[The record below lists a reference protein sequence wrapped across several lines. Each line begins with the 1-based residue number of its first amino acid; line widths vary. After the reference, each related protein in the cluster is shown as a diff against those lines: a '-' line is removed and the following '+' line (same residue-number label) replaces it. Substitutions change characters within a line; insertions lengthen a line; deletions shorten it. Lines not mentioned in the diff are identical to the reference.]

1 MYNHS
6 RLPRYFIYYI
16 TTLLFFAVG
25 AITTLGLPWY
35 DTLVLP
41 AWTPSDMLVA
51 LLWCVLFVC
60 TAMSLVNFWEKAV
73 RRGWNTKERLTVYLY
88 AGNALLILLWNYA
101 FFGLHL
107 LGLSLIAATLVG
119 LSAVALMARTWRNSQ
134 IASLLLLP
142 YILWM
147 MFAVYFNYVVGLLN

>member
-1 MYNHS
+1 MHDHS

-35 DTLVLP
+35 DTLLLP
-41 AWTPSDMLVA
+41 KWTPSDEVVA

-60 TAMSLVNFWEKAV
+60 TAVSLVNFWERAM
-73 RRGWNTKERLTVYLY
+73 RRGWSASERRTVYLY

-107 LGLSLIAATLVG
+107 LGFSLLTATLVG
-119 LSAVALMARTWRNSQ
+119 VSAAALMARTWRNSQ
-134 IASLLLLP
+134 TASLLLLP
-142 YILWM
+142 YMLWM
-147 MFAVYFNYVVGLLN
+147 IFAVYFNYVVGLLN